1 MALRDELSR
10 ILGTH
15 SVTDVSKELSLLL
28 GRQAEQAIEN
38 GDVLYGERLGIASTK
53 FWEME
58 DIGL

>member
-1 MALRDELSR
+1 MALRDE
-10 ILGTH
+10 
-15 SVTDVSKELSLLL
+15 LL

-38 GDVLYGERLGIASTK
+38 GDVLYGERLGIASLK

>member
-10 ILGTH
+10 ILDAH

-38 GDVLYGERLGIASTK
+38 GDVLYGERLSVASLK